1 MLTDLFPKA
10 SKRFRSL
17 PVLGPVTVAYEAW
30 LLERGYACGS
40 RRNLLR
46 AVRRIDQILEFF
58 GRPEARGSG
67 EEAGHLVAKRSVVG
81 MFLNCHQLQRVV
93 TSLDDSWK
101 HP

>member
-46 AVRRIDQILEFF
+46 AVRRIDQYLQHHAR
-58 GRPEARGSG
+58 GLTHDGRGSG
-67 EEAGHLVAKRSVVG
+67 TEPDALLGGARPPARPDPT
-81 MFLNCHQLQRVV
+81 FAYP
-93 TSLDDSWK
+93 D
-101 HP
+101 